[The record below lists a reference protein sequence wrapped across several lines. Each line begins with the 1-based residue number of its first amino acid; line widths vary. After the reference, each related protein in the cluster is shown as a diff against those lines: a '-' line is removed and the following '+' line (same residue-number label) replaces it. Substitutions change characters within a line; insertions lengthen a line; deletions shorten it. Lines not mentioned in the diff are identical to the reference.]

1 MNSPPTHQKSLVN
14 PASSLVDVD
23 LSSSRSMNIDDG
35 NNDHEQEETNRNA
48 KIMRL
53 VLFSLLLGFIIF
65 VIVDSLGEQ
74 NVRRITLEFLAW
86 VEENPVAGI
95 FSFIG
100 VYFLAT
106 GE

>member
-65 VIVDSLGEQ
+65 VIVCIINPRSSTKDSKSIIAFEDIIYKSVQELIAESSKFYY
-74 NVRRITLEFLAW
+74 R
-86 VEENPVAGI
+86 
-95 FSFIG
+95 
-100 VYFLAT
+100 
-106 GE
+106 